1 MTKPYTDS
9 LKIVDDHTLD
19 PLHRIPS
26 EIRCAYFRGGGG
38 SAAFSA
44 SFNTAAQCVQA
55 QWPEYTQS
63 DSAEYSGISTSQNIR
78 YV

>member
-1 MTKPYTDS
+1 MTNPYTDS

-19 PLHRIPS
+19 PLHS
-26 EIRCAYFRGGGG
+26 EIRCAFRGGGG

-78 YV
+78 